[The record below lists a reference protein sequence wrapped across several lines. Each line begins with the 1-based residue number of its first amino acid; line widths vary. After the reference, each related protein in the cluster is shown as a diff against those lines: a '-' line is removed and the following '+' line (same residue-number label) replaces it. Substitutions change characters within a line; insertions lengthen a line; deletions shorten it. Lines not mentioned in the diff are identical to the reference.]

1 MDIEFKNL
9 SELRKRVT
17 PALNTKLK
25 ELKAKNYNYV
35 TIDDIWDF
43 LIKNWKKS
51 KNLTLYD
58 IINDIL
64 NLNNEDIEEYAVKRS
79 EQNDKSE
86 PRS

>member
-9 SELRKRVT
+9 SELRERVT

-25 ELKAKNYNYV
+25 ELKTKNYNYV

>member
-9 SELRKRVT
+9 SELRERVT

-58 IINDIL
+58 IINAEKTAAWRIGYEACISD
-64 NLNNEDIEEYAVKRS
+64 S
-79 EQNDKSE
+79 T
-86 PRS
+86 

>member
-9 SELRKRVT
+9 SELRERVT

-43 LIKNWKKS
+43 IIKKWKK
-51 KNLTLYD
+51 
-58 IINDIL
+58 
-64 NLNNEDIEEYAVKRS
+64 
-79 EQNDKSE
+79 
-86 PRS
+86 

>member
-9 SELRKRVT
+9 SELRERVT
-17 PALNTKLK
+17 PALNIKLK